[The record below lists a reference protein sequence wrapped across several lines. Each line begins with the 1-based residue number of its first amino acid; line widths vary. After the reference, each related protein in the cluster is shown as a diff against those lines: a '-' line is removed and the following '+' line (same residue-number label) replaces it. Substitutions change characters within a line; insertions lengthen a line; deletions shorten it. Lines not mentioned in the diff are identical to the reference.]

1 MQRLWSWLGILGVGL
16 FCGLLMISVSLGS
29 IFPKINSI
37 AGPLVCGSQSLDIT
51 QYTASYSPGSVDT
64 TTTIYCVDTAS
75 GTKREVT
82 PLIVLVAGLIYSL
95 AIAAIILVWG
105 AISRMTGKSKEQNR
119 VTT

>member
-1 MQRLWSWLGILGVGL
+1 MQRIWAWLGILGVGL
-16 FCGLLMISVSLGS
+16 FCGLLMISVALGS

-95 AIAAIILVWG
+95 IIAAIILVWG

-119 VTT
+119 ATT